1 MAKAVIKTTQN
12 ENSVE
17 AFLNTIADEQQRA
30 DSLKVIE
37 MMIAATGDEPKMWGP
52 AIIGFGL
59 RTITSPSGRV
69 VDWLDIGFSPRKGNL
84 SLYVLGGAAGQDEKL
99 ARLGKH
105 KTGLGCLYIKRLAD
119 VDEGVLEELIAAS
132 VAHVRRKS

>member
-1 MAKAVIKTTQN
+1 MAKAKIKTTQN

-17 AFLNTIADEQQRA
+17 AFLSTIADEQQRA
-30 DSLKVIE
+30 DSRKVLE
-37 MMIAATGDEPKMWGP
+37 MMKRATGDEPKMWGP
-52 AIIGFGL
+52 AIIGFGF
-59 RTITSPSGRV
+59 RTITAPSGRV

-105 KTGLGCLYIKRLAD
+105 K
-119 VDEGVLEELIAAS
+119 
-132 VAHVRRKS
+132 